1 MSISAQVYHNFL
13 QDGDFNFDLTVLSEV
28 LPDAKKTFQNYVNQ
42 K

>member
-13 QDGDFNFDLTVLSEV
+13 QDGDFNFDLTVLLEV
-28 LPDAKKTFQNYVNQ
+28 LPEAKTFQNYVNQ